1 MAYTH
6 SRFGSTLA
14 LLLLGCTALG
24 STAQAGW
31 LFGDSK
37 KEVKKESGTESVKAG
52 TAVQPAETLDGS
64 IRQAQLLR
72 VDGNYSEAIRHLSQ
86 LMMVASDDHRV
97 INEYGKTL
105 AAMGRASEAVNFLTR
120 AQQLQ
125 PGDWTV
131 YSALGVAYDQMGK
144 QQEAKNAYEQA
155 LTLKP
160 GEPSVLNNYALSRL
174 LANDPD
180 EAHRLIAR
188 AEIAGGASDPKIAR
202 NIAMIRDVA
211 PASAKTDYAVTKPA
225 PSPRTAI
232 AAPSSPAPRTTVAA
246 APLPAATVPAAPRSA
261 VSERNPQPQ
270 RTANAALPAPFVNL
284 PTPPAPAPVN
294 TVIEARPQLAR
305 TMTPAPQGVVMQR
318 VPFDPLAGP
327 VAVAIPKPPV
337 ATRAPRTLAPKPD
350 VARVQATPTPVK
362 AAAAPAPAPAK
373 KAEAPHKTAATA
385 AQDLQARAEAIAKQM
400 EAEKARNAQATKT
413 AAAAKPAPK
422 PAAPVKAAAKPAPA
436 KQTAKPTATAA
447 KSAKDSVPALRLS
460 ANAF

>member
-14 LLLLGCTALG
+14 LLLLGSTALG
-24 STAQAGW
+24 GTAQAGW

-37 KEVKKESGTESVKAG
+37 KEANTESVKAG
-52 TAVQPAETLDGS
+52 TVVQPAETLDGS

-105 AAMGRASEAVNFLTR
+105 AAIGRAAEAVNFLTR

-144 QQEAKNAYEQA
+144 QQEAKHAYEQA
-155 LTLKP
+155 LALKP

-180 EAHRLIAR
+180 EAQRLIAR

-211 PASAKTDYAVTKPA
+211 PASAKTDYAVTTPA
-225 PSPRTAI
+225 PSP
-232 AAPSSPAPRTTVAA
+232 APRATVAA
-246 APLPAATVPAAPRSA
+246 APLPAAPRSA
-261 VSERNPQPQ
+261 VSVRNPQPQ
-270 RTANAALPAPFVNL
+270 RTAKAAPSTPAPFVDL
-284 PTPPAPAPVN
+284 PTPPAPAPAN

-305 TMTPAPQGVVMQR
+305 TMTPAPQGVVMQL
-318 VPFDPLAGP
+318 VPVDPLAGP
-327 VAVAIPKPPV
+327 VAVPIPKPPV

-350 VARVQATPTPVK
+350 VARAQATPAPVK

-373 KAEAPHKTAATA
+373 KAEAPRKTAATA
-385 AQDLQARAEAIAKQM
+385 AHDLQAKAEAIAKQM
-400 EAEKARNAQATKT
+400 EAEKTQGAKASKT
-413 AAAAKPAPK
+413 AAVAKPAPK
-422 PAAPVKAAAKPAPA
+422 PAAPVKAAAKPAP
-436 KQTAKPTATAA
+436 TKPMATAA